1 MKFAA
6 SDTMLSYFNTLET
19 ELNRAI
25 DLANRARANGADPSP
40 SIEIPIAKDLADR
53 VEKLIGV
60 EGVAKRLRELESS
73 MSREEASL
81 QLGLEVASGKI
92 KQFESKRDAIEAAV
106 RISMAV
112 LTEGVVAAPIEGIA
126 KIDLAKNDD
135 GTEYIRIYYAGPIRS
150 AGGTAQALSVLAADY
165 IRTSL
170 GINRFIP
177 RPEEVERYVEEI
189 AAYHRTVHLQYLPTE
204 DEIRLIV
211 SNCPI
216 CIDGEPTEE
225 AQVEGRRDL
234 QRIETNR
241 IRGGMALVIAEGIAL
256 KAPKVKKHVD
266 KLKLTGWDFL
276 EKFVVTVKTDDA
288 SAQLKPKD
296 KYLQDL
302 IAGRPVFSYPSR
314 PGGFRLRYG
323 RGRNTSFAAAG
334 ISPATMVMMDD
345 FIAAGTQIKVERPGK
360 AAGIAPVD
368 TLEGPTVRLFNGDVL
383 RVDTAQDALRIR
395 PSVQRI
401 LDIGEILINFGD
413 FLENNHPLVPSSY
426 CYEWWVQE
434 LAAKAPIKELGD
446 VRNPDQKTALSLS
459 DTYKVPL
466 HPKYTYLW
474 HDINLEDHTAI
485 AEYIR
490 NNGKYAQNLSFPL
503 DEKIKTILETLLV
516 SHIVREKQ
524 VIIEE
529 PLPLMRC
536 LGLGADL
543 KKIWTGPESSIMDT
557 VSKVS
562 GITIRSRAPIRIGG
576 RMGRPEKSDKREMKP
591 APHVLFPIGEA
602 GGRRRSLQNAKDYVE
617 EEDNGAQRNNEFR
630 TGLTVQ
636 KEKVGTIK
644 VQIGERFC
652 PSCRTRTF
660 KNRCT
665 CGKFTLPL
673 LKCQSC
679 GIEVQKPVCP
689 KCKKETTSVAE
700 MDIDFKSEC
709 QMALKNLGERDNFE
723 SIKGVLGLT
732 SKNKTPEPLEKG
744 ILRAKHGIVMFKDG
758 TVRYD
763 LSDLPLTHI
772 KPKEIGVPV
781 AKLRELGYDKDTYG
795 KPLTD
800 ENQILELKVQDIV
813 VSKDCGEYLLKTAGF
828 IDDLLT
834 KYYKV
839 DPYYNISSIGE
850 LIGTSVGYAHPFFHA
865 AKRRNCFHGDE
876 KLLVYRGDGFELLTI
891 RELVERNLT
900 GKTEKDDF
908 GTEYRKIHGLKT
920 FAFNIKNKKF
930 ELADITHVSK
940 HISPDKLIEIRTK
953 SGRKLVV
960 TKDHPFPDR
969 SGAKVRA
976 EDADELLIPWNLE
989 RPPIETKENIDLLS
1003 ITDTKDIM
1011 IRTEGDLF
1019 DEDVPLSQISNNLG
1033 MSYKTFTNYIYRKS
1047 YPIEIVN
1054 RYNPDVMDTGNYLIG
1069 NKRDKVSIK
1078 PSITVDEDF
1087 LSLLG
1092 FYLADAKTKRVPNFV
1107 YALPEDKINAF
1118 LRGYFT
1124 GDGSSSLQSTLEVN
1138 VTSVN
1143 KWLIDGVSFL
1153 LMFSRIKHSIYEE
1166 ERAIKS
1172 DLILKFYGKPKL
1184 IHSYK
1189 IRIYGSEAGKFIED
1203 IGFLGEKQKHA
1214 ERLLNKWLA
1223 KKGRARTS
1231 FDEDVFIDKVVEK
1244 KEISSQDKNVYNLT
1258 VDTHHSL
1265 VCSGIT
1271 TFQCD
1276 GDEDCV
1282 MLLMDGLLN
1291 FSRSY
1296 LPDKRGGQMDA
1307 PLVLTSRIDPNEVDK
1322 EAHNIDLLFK
1332 YPLEFYEATL
1342 QYKNPKD
1349 IVMFM
1354 DTVSARLGTPAQYEG
1369 LGFTHDTTDIAAGP
1383 RNSAYKT
1390 LGTMIEKMEAQLALA
1405 RRIKAVDPQDV
1416 AERVIE
1422 SHFLPD
1428 LIGNLRS
1435 FSKQK
1440 VRCTK
1445 CNAKYRRPP
1454 LRGTCPKCGGNIVL
1468 TVHEGSVRKYLETS
1482 LRIADEYNVRHYT
1495 KQRLELL
1502 DLEMKSLFE
1511 SDKVKQKGL
1520 ADFM

>member
-6 SDTMLSYFNTLET
+6 SDPMLAYFSILES

-25 DLANRARANGADPSP
+25 DIANRARANGADPLP
-40 SIEIPIAKDLADR
+40 SVEIPIAKDLADR

-81 QLGLEVASGKI
+81 QLGVEVASGKI

-135 GTEYIRIYYAGPIRS
+135 GTEYIRIFYAGPIRS

-165 IRTSL
+165 IRGSL

-189 AAYHRTVHLQYLPTE
+189 AAYHRAVHLQYLPTE

-225 AQVEGRRDL
+225 AEVEGRRDL
-234 QRIETNR
+234 ARIETNR

-334 ISPATMVMMDD
+334 ISPATMVMVDD

-383 RVDTAQDALRIR
+383 RVDTAQEALKIR

-434 LAAKAPIKELGD
+434 LAAKTHINELGD
-446 VRNPDQKTALSLS
+446 LKNPDQKKALSLS
-459 DTYKVPL
+459 VTYKVPL

-474 HDINLEDHTAI
+474 HDINIDDHTTL
-485 AEYIR
+485 AEYIQ
-490 NNGKYAQNLSFPL
+490 NNGKYAQNLSFPI

-516 SHIVREKQ
+516 PHIVREKQ
-524 VIIEE
+524 IIIEE
-529 PLPLMRC
+529 PLPLIRC

-543 KKIWTGPESSIMDT
+543 KKTWTAPESSIMDM

-602 GGRRRSLQNAKDYVE
+602 GGRRRSLQHAKDYVE
-617 EEDNGAQRNNEFR
+617 EEDNGDQRNNEFR

-644 VQIGERFC
+644 VHIGERFC

-689 KCKKETTSVAE
+689 KCKKETSSVAE

-709 QMALKNLGERDNFE
+709 QIALKNLGEKDNFE

-781 AKLRELGYDKDTYG
+781 EKLKGMGYDKDVYG
-795 KPLTD
+795 KPLVD
-800 ENQILELKVQDIV
+800 QNQILELKVQDIV

-839 DPYYNISSIGE
+839 DPYYNISSISE
-850 LIGTSVGYAHPFFHA
+850 LIGKLVIGLAPHTSAGVLGRLVGFTTASVGYAHPFFHA
-865 AKRRNCFHGDE
+865 AKRRN
-876 KLLVYRGDGFELLTI
+876 
-891 RELVERNLT
+891 
-900 GKTEKDDF
+900 
-908 GTEYRKIHGLKT
+908 
-920 FAFNIKNKKF
+920 
-930 ELADITHVSK
+930 
-940 HISPDKLIEIRTK
+940 
-953 SGRKLVV
+953 
-960 TKDHPFPDR
+960 
-969 SGAKVRA
+969 
-976 EDADELLIPWNLE
+976 
-989 RPPIETKENIDLLS
+989 
-1003 ITDTKDIM
+1003 
-1011 IRTEGDLF
+1011 
-1019 DEDVPLSQISNNLG
+1019 
-1033 MSYKTFTNYIYRKS
+1033 
-1047 YPIEIVN
+1047 
-1054 RYNPDVMDTGNYLIG
+1054 
-1069 NKRDKVSIK
+1069 
-1078 PSITVDEDF
+1078 
-1087 LSLLG
+1087 
-1092 FYLADAKTKRVPNFV
+1092 
-1107 YALPEDKINAF
+1107 
-1118 LRGYFT
+1118 
-1124 GDGSSSLQSTLEVN
+1124 
-1138 VTSVN
+1138 
-1143 KWLIDGVSFL
+1143 
-1153 LMFSRIKHSIYEE
+1153 
-1166 ERAIKS
+1166 
-1172 DLILKFYGKPKL
+1172 
-1184 IHSYK
+1184 
-1189 IRIYGSEAGKFIED
+1189 
-1203 IGFLGEKQKHA
+1203 
-1214 ERLLNKWLA
+1214 
-1223 KKGRARTS
+1223 
-1231 FDEDVFIDKVVEK
+1231 
-1244 KEISSQDKNVYNLT
+1244 
-1258 VDTHHSL
+1258 
-1265 VCSGIT
+1265 
-1271 TFQCD
+1271 CD

-1322 EAHNIDLLFK
+1322 EAHNIDVLFQ

-1342 QYKNPKD
+1342 KYTNPKN
-1349 IVMFM
+1349 IVKLM
-1354 DTVSARLGTPAQYEG
+1354 DTVSGRLGKPEQYEG
-1369 LGFTHDTTDIAAGP
+1369 FGFTHDTTDIAAGP

-1468 TVHEGSVRKYLETS
+1468 TVHEGSVKKYLETS

-1502 DLEMKSLFE
+1502 ELEMKSLFE

>member
-1 MKFAA
+1 MMKFAA
-6 SDTMLSYFNTLET
+6 STAMLQYFNTLEI

-25 DLANRARANGADPSP
+25 DIANRARTNGADPTP

-60 EGVAKRLRELESS
+60 EGVAKRLRELEST

-81 QLGLEVASGKI
+81 QLGFEVASGKI
-92 KQFESKRDAIEAAV
+92 KQFDSKRDAIEAAV

-165 IRTSL
+165 IRGSL

-189 AAYHRTVHLQYLPTE
+189 GAYHRNVHLQYLPTD

-225 AQVEGRRDL
+225 AEVEGRRDL
-234 QRIETNR
+234 QRVETNR

-266 KLKLTGWDFL
+266 KLKLPGWDFL

-334 ISPATMVMMDD
+334 LSPATMVMVDD
-345 FIAAGTQIKVERPGK
+345 FIATGTQLKVERPGK
-360 AAGIAPVD
+360 AAAIGPVD

-383 RVDTAQDALRIR
+383 RVDTAHDALRIR

-434 LAAKAPIKELGD
+434 LASKTSIKEHGELK
-446 VRNPDQKTALSLS
+446 NPDQKTALSLS

-474 HDINLEDHTAI
+474 HDITLDDLTAL
-485 AEYIR
+485 AEYIQK
-490 NNGKYAQNLSFPL
+490 NGKFAGKLHFPP
-503 DEKIKTILETLLV
+503 DGKIKNILETLLIP
-516 SHIVREKQ
+516 HTVRENQ
-524 VIIEE
+524 IIIEE
-529 PLPLMRC
+529 PLPLLRC
-536 LGLGADL
+536 LGLSPDL
-543 KKIWTGPESSIMDT
+543 KKTWTSLEKDIMDT
-557 VSKVS
+557 VSKLS
-562 GITIRSRAPIRIGG
+562 GINIRSRAPIRIGG

-602 GGRRRSLQNAKDYVE
+602 GGRRRSLQSAKDYVE
-617 EEDNGAQRNNEFR
+617 EEEGNGAERNNEFR

-644 VQIGERFC
+644 VQIGERYC

-660 KNRCT
+660 KNRCQ
-665 CGKFTLPL
+665 CGKFTQPL

-679 GIEVQKPVCP
+679 GIEVAKPICP
-689 KCKKETTSVAE
+689 KCKKETTSVTE

-709 QMALKNLGERDNFE
+709 LLALKNLGERDNLV

-772 KPKEIGVPV
+772 KPKEIGVTV
-781 AKLRELGYDKDTYG
+781 EKLVEMGYDKDVYG
-795 KPLTD
+795 KPLVD
-800 ENQILELKVQDIV
+800 EKQILELKVQDIV

-839 DPYYNISSIGE
+839 DPYYNISSIDE
-850 LIGTSVGYAHPFFHA
+850 LIGKLVIGLAPHTSAGVLGRLVGFTTASVGYAHPFFHA
-865 AKRRNCFHGDE
+865 AKRRN
-876 KLLVYRGDGFELLTI
+876 
-891 RELVERNLT
+891 
-900 GKTEKDDF
+900 
-908 GTEYRKIHGLKT
+908 
-920 FAFNIKNKKF
+920 
-930 ELADITHVSK
+930 
-940 HISPDKLIEIRTK
+940 
-953 SGRKLVV
+953 
-960 TKDHPFPDR
+960 
-969 SGAKVRA
+969 
-976 EDADELLIPWNLE
+976 
-989 RPPIETKENIDLLS
+989 
-1003 ITDTKDIM
+1003 
-1011 IRTEGDLF
+1011 
-1019 DEDVPLSQISNNLG
+1019 
-1033 MSYKTFTNYIYRKS
+1033 
-1047 YPIEIVN
+1047 
-1054 RYNPDVMDTGNYLIG
+1054 
-1069 NKRDKVSIK
+1069 
-1078 PSITVDEDF
+1078 
-1087 LSLLG
+1087 
-1092 FYLADAKTKRVPNFV
+1092 
-1107 YALPEDKINAF
+1107 
-1118 LRGYFT
+1118 
-1124 GDGSSSLQSTLEVN
+1124 
-1138 VTSVN
+1138 
-1143 KWLIDGVSFL
+1143 
-1153 LMFSRIKHSIYEE
+1153 
-1166 ERAIKS
+1166 
-1172 DLILKFYGKPKL
+1172 
-1184 IHSYK
+1184 
-1189 IRIYGSEAGKFIED
+1189 
-1203 IGFLGEKQKHA
+1203 
-1214 ERLLNKWLA
+1214 
-1223 KKGRARTS
+1223 
-1231 FDEDVFIDKVVEK
+1231 
-1244 KEISSQDKNVYNLT
+1244 
-1258 VDTHHSL
+1258 
-1265 VCSGIT
+1265 
-1271 TFQCD
+1271 CD

-1322 EAHNIDLLFK
+1322 EAHNIDVLFQ

-1342 QYKNPKD
+1342 KYTNPKD
-1349 IVMFM
+1349 IVKIM
-1354 DTVSARLGTPAQYEG
+1354 DTVSGRLGKPAQYEG
-1369 LGFTHDTTDIAAGP
+1369 FGFTHDTTDIAAGP

-1390 LGTMIEKMEAQLALA
+1390 LGTMIEKMDAQLALA

-1454 LRGTCPKCGGNIVL
+1454 LRGTCPKCGGNVVL
-1468 TVHEGSVRKYLETS
+1468 TVHEGSVKKYLETS
-1482 LRIADEYNVRHYT
+1482 LRIADEYDVRHYT

-1502 DLEMKSLFE
+1502 ELEMKSLFE

>member
-6 SDTMLSYFNTLET
+6 SDPMLAYFSTLET

-25 DLANRARANGADPSP
+25 EHANRARANGADPTP
-40 SIEIPIAKDLADR
+40 TIEIPIAKDLADR
-53 VEKLIGV
+53 VEKLLSI
-60 EGVAKRLRELESS
+60 EGVAKKLRELETT
-73 MSREEASL
+73 MSREEAAL
-81 QLGLEVASGKI
+81 QVAIAVAKGEI
-92 KQFESKRDAIEAAV
+92 KNFESNRDAIEAAV
-106 RISMAV
+106 RVAMAV

-135 GTEYIRIYYAGPIRS
+135 GTDYIRIYYAGPIRS

-165 IRTSL
+165 VRANL
-170 GINRFIP
+170 GIARFVP

-189 AAYHRTVHLQYLPTE
+189 TAYRRVANLQYLPSD

-211 SNCPI
+211 RNCPI

-225 AQVEGRRDL
+225 AEVEGRRDL
-234 QRIETNR
+234 PRIETNR

-266 KLKLTGWDFL
+266 KLKLEGWDWL
-276 EKFVVTVKTDDA
+276 DKFVVTVKTDDA

-368 TLEGPTVRLFNGDVL
+368 TIDGPTVRLFNGDVL
-383 RVDTAQDALRIR
+383 NIKTAEEAQKIR
-395 PSVQRI
+395 PSVKQI

-426 CYEWWVQE
+426 CFEWWLAE
-434 LAAKAPIKELGD
+434 LMAKTSIKGD
-446 VRNPDQKTALSLS
+446 LKNPGQGEALSLS
-459 DTYKVPL
+459 DKFKVPL

-474 HDINLEDHTAI
+474 HDISIEEFSQLS
-485 AEYIR
+485 EYIHK
-490 NNGKYAQNLSFPL
+490 NGTYSDRLSFAL
-503 DEKIKTILETLLV
+503 DEKIKNILEVLLV
-516 SHIVREKQ
+516 PHIVREKK
-524 VIIEE
+524 VVIEE

-536 LGLGADL
+536 LGLDTTL
-543 KKIWTGPESSIMDT
+543 KKTSIIMGSNILDT
-557 VSKVS
+557 VSKTS
-562 GITIRSRAPIRIGG
+562 GITIRARAPIRIGA

-591 APHVLFPIGEA
+591 APHVLFPIGGA
-602 GGRRRSLQNAKDYVE
+602 GGKRRSLVDVKDFVDDE
-617 EEDNGAQRNNEFR
+617 EISKEKNNEFKNSEFQ
-630 TGLTVQ
+630 TGLTYQ
-636 KEKVGTIK
+636 KGKVGTIN
-644 VQIGERFC
+644 VQIGQRIC
-652 PSCRTRTF
+652 PACQGRTF

-665 CGKFTLPL
+665 CGKFTIPL

-679 GIEVQKPVCP
+679 GIEVNKPICP
-689 KCKKETTSVAE
+689 KCKKETTSVTE
-700 MDIDFKSEC
+700 MDIDFISEY
-709 QMALKNLGERDNFE
+709 QRALDNLGERDVFKP
-723 SIKGVLGLT
+723 KGVLGLT

-744 ILRAKHGIVMFKDG
+744 VLRAKHDVVMFKDG

-763 LSDLPLTHI
+763 LSDMPLTHI
-772 KPKEIGVPV
+772 KPG
-781 AKLRELGYDKDTYG
+781 ELGVSVLKFKEMGYVNDTFG
-795 KPLTD
+795 NPLTD

-813 VSKDCGEYLLKTAGF
+813 VSKDCAEYLLKTAHF

-834 KYYKV
+834 RYYKV
-839 DPYYNISSIGE
+839 ESYYNIDKIDD
-850 LIGTSVGYAHPFFHA
+850 LIGKLVIGLAPHTSAGVLARLVGFTTASVGYAHPFFHA

-876 KLLVYRGDGFELLTI
+876 KLLVQRRDNFELLTI
-891 RELVERNLT
+891 RELVELNLIDNI
-900 GKTEKDDF
+900 EKDDF
-908 GTEYRKIHGLKT
+908 GTQYRKVNGLKT
-920 FAFNIKNKKF
+920 FAFNIKTKKF

-940 HISPDKLIEIRTK
+940 HVSPEKLIEIKTK
-953 SGRKLVV
+953 SGRKIVV
-960 TKDHPFPDR
+960 TKDHLFPDR
-969 SGAKVRA
+969 SGEKVRA
-976 EDADELLIPWNLE
+976 QDADELLIPWNIK
-989 RPPIETKENIDLLS
+989 RPPVESKENIDLLS
-1003 ITDTKDIM
+1003 ITD
-1011 IRTEGDLF
+1011 
-1019 DEDVPLSQISNNLG
+1019 
-1033 MSYKTFTNYIYRKS
+1033 
-1047 YPIEIVN
+1047 
-1054 RYNPDVMDTGNYLIG
+1054 
-1069 NKRDKVSIK
+1069 
-1078 PSITVDEDF
+1078 
-1087 LSLLG
+1087 
-1092 FYLADAKTKRVPNFV
+1092 AKTKRFANFI
-1107 YALPEDKINAF
+1107 YSLPEDKINEF

-1124 GDGSSSLQSTLEVN
+1124 RDGSCSLQSNLEVN

-1143 KWLIDGVSFL
+1143 KWLIDGVSYL
-1153 LMFSRIKHSIYEE
+1153 LMFSGIKHSIYE
-1166 ERAIKS
+1166 
-1172 DLILKFYGKPKL
+1172 D
-1184 IHSYK
+1184 SYE
-1189 IRIYGSEAGKFIED
+1189 ISIYGSEAGKFIED
-1203 IGFLGEKQKHA
+1203 IGFLGEKQNHA
-1214 ERLLNKWLA
+1214 EELLNKWLA
-1223 KKGRARTS
+1223 KKGSSRTS
-1231 FDEDVFIDKVVEK
+1231 FDEDVFIDKIVEK
-1244 KEISSQDKNVYNLT
+1244 KEIISQDKYVYNLT

-1265 VCSGIT
+1265 ICSGIT

-1282 MLLMDGLLN
+1282 MLLMDGLVN

-1296 LPDKRGGQMDA
+1296 LPDRRGGQMDA

-1322 EAHNIDLLFK
+1322 EAHNVDVLFQ
-1332 YPLEFYEATL
+1332 YPLAFFEATL
-1342 QYKNPKD
+1342 KYTNPKD
-1349 IVMFM
+1349 LVKIM
-1354 DTVSARLGTPAQYEG
+1354 DTVSGRLGTPAQYEG
-1369 LGFTHDTTDIAAGP
+1369 FGFTHDTANIAAGP

-1390 LGTMIEKMEAQLALA
+1390 LGTMIEKMEAQLGLA
-1405 RRIKAVDPQDV
+1405 RKIKAVDPQDV
-1416 AERVIE
+1416 AERVIN

-1445 CNAKYRRPP
+1445 CGAKYRRPP
-1454 LRGTCPKCGGNIVL
+1454 LQGTCPRCGGNIVL

-1502 DLEMKSLFE
+1502 EIEMSSLFE
-1511 SDKVKQKGL
+1511 SDRVKQKGL